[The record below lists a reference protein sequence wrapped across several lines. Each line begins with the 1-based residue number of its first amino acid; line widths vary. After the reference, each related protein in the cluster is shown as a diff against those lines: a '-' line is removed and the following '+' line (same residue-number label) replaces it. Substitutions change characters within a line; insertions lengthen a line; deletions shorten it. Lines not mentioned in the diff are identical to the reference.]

1 MNEIKIYIQINLSQF
16 DCRESLLFS
25 IVFIIIMGDIF
36 KPKDISNKHRK
47 KISNE
52 SIKDI
57 NPETDDSSKEKD

>member
-1 MNEIKIYIQINLSQF
+1 
-16 DCRESLLFS
+16 
-25 IVFIIIMGDIF
+25 MGAVF

-57 NPETDDSSKEKD
+57 NPETDDSSKDKD